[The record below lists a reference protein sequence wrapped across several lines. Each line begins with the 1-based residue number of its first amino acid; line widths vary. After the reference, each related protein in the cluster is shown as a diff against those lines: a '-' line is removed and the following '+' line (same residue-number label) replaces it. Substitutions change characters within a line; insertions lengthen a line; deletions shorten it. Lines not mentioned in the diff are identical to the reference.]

1 MQPQAAQTKTGPK
14 GDRPFPLVL
23 LGWGLLTAWGLVSL
37 VLDVPPMPG
46 GPAMVN
52 ALTSASAL
60 AGLALAACI
69 LRFCPWLLAGAV
81 RRLRVSAW
89 TLGVCMAVGS
99 AANQVLQLPGISW
112 ASAAVALQVFSSFA
126 YVGLMI
132 LWFTA
137 YVRQDPQVVESASI
151 WSTVLCAGTVALVHM
166 LPNAASMVA
175 WAFLPLVSVAC
186 LVRVRVGEVSASGAP
201 FEYAPSPSASIK
213 GSIKV
218 FVGIAV
224 CGLVLAL
231 PQNLSPLVAT
241 ATEGALLLGTLGG
254 LLLAAVLVLG
264 YTASTHRIGMQS
276 LFTWLQPV
284 AAVGLLCAAAAF
296 SPVAVAG
303 TVLAG
308 AGQWALYVFVWI
320 YAAER
325 PHADLAD
332 ALGVYIGARMAFD
345 VGGGA
350 AALFGWGL
358 MGLVGPQAAHGLFVY
373 VLFGAVVLLVVVGSL
388 GVPLGPGA
396 KEVMGEKPL
405 EPKPGQTLDDLVNAR
420 AGAVG
425 ERYGLSEREGQ
436 ILVRL
441 LRGYSTAAIRN
452 ELGVAK
458 GTVDTYI
465 SRIYRKCSVHGRQE
479 LVELAERQGV
489 ASPGAAPTE

>member
-1 MQPQAAQTKTGPK
+1 MQSQAAQTQTGPK
-14 GDRPFPLVL
+14 GDGPFPLAL

-46 GPAMVN
+46 GPAVVN

-60 AGLALAACI
+60 AGLAVAACI
-69 LRFCPWLLAGAV
+69 LRLCPRLLAGVA
-81 RRLRVSAW
+81 RRRRMFAW
-89 TLGVCMAVGS
+89 TLGVCMTMGS
-99 AANQVLQLPGISW
+99 VANQVFQLPGISW
-112 ASAAVALQVFSSFA
+112 VSAAVALQVFSSFA
-126 YVGLMI
+126 YVGLMV

-137 YVRQDPQVVESASI
+137 YVGQDPQVVESSSI
-151 WSTVLCAGTVALVHM
+151 WSTVLCAGTVALVHV
-166 LPNAASMVA
+166 LPNAASVAA
-175 WAFLPLVSVAC
+175 WALLPLASVAC
-186 LVRVRVGEVSASGAP
+186 LVRVRVGKTSAPSAP
-201 FEYAPSPSASIK
+201 FEHAASPLASVK
-213 GSIKV
+213 GPVKV

-241 ATEGALLLGTLGG
+241 ATEGILFLGTLGG
-254 LLLAAVLVLG
+254 LLLAAALVLG

-276 LFTWLQPV
+276 LFAWLQPV

-296 SPVAVAG
+296 PPVAVAG

-325 PHADLAD
+325 PHQGLAE
-332 ALGVYIGARMAFD
+332 ALGVYVGARMAFD
-345 VGGGA
+345 VGGGMT
-350 AALFGWGL
+350 ALFGWGL
-358 MGLVGPQAAHGLFVY
+358 MGLAGPQTTHGLFVY
-373 VLFGAVVLLVVVGSL
+373 VLFGGVVLLVVVGSL
-388 GVPLGPGA
+388 GVPLGPRA

-405 EPKPGQTLDDLVNAR
+405 EPKPQQTLDDLVNAR
-420 AGAVG
+420 ATAVVG
-425 ERYGLSEREGQ
+425 RYGLSEREGQ

-479 LVELAERQGV
+479 LVELAERQGA
-489 ASPGAAPTE
+489 ASTGVPSAE